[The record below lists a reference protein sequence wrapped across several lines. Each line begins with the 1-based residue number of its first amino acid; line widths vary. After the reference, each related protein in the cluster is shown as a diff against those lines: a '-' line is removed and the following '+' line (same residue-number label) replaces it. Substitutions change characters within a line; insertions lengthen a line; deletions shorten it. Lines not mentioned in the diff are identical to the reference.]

1 MGWAEYVSGNYA
13 EAVRLLEKARA
24 SEPGDPTIADH
35 LGDALWKSGRR
46 IEARHAW
53 ASAAALSPE
62 PKLSAALAHKM
73 DFGLDVAL
81 AGK

>member
-1 MGWAEYVSGNYA
+1 MGWAEFVSGNHQ

-24 SEPGDPTIADH
+24 AEPADPTVADH
-35 LGDALWKSGRR
+35 LGDALWQAGRR
-46 IEARHAW
+46 FEARHAW

-62 PKLSAALAHKM
+62 PKLAKTLSHKLE
-73 DFGLDVAL
+73 FGLDVAL